1 MGLVTPGLGLI
12 IWMSIS
18 FLIVLFLLKK
28 FAWKPI
34 LNSLSER
41 ENKIDEA
48 LRSAQRAEERMNEIE
63 AKNQNLLA
71 EAAKEREAMLKAAR
85 DASAQMI
92 AEAKE
97 KAAEESAKML
107 EQARETIHN
116 EKMRAVT
123 DIKNEVGKLS
133 IEIAEKLL
141 RENLST
147 EAKQNENIQR
157 LLNDV
162 NFN

>member
-12 IWMSIS
+12 IWMTIA

-28 FAWKPI
+28 YAWKPI
-34 LNSLSER
+34 LSSLSER

-48 LRSAQRAEERMNEIE
+48 LRSAQRAEERMLEIE
-63 AKNQNLLA
+63 SKNQNLLA
-71 EAAKEREAMLKAAR
+71 EAAKEREAILKAAR

-97 KAAEESAKML
+97 KASEESAKLL

-141 RENLST
+141 RENLAT

>member
-12 IWMSIS
+12 IWMTIA

-28 FAWKPI
+28 YAWNPI
-34 LNSLSER
+34 LSSLSER

-48 LRSAQRAEERMNEIE
+48 LRSAQRAEERMLEIE
-63 AKNQNLLA
+63 SKNQNLLA
-71 EAAKEREAMLKAAR
+71 EAAKEREAILKAAR

-97 KAAEESAKML
+97 KASEESAKLL

-141 RENLST
+141 RENLAT

>member
-1 MGLVTPGLGLI
+1 MGLVTPGLGLL
-12 IWMSIS
+12 IWMSLA
-18 FLIVLFLLKK
+18 FLIVVFLLKK

-34 LNSLSER
+34 LESLSER
-41 ENKIDEA
+41 ENKIDDA
-48 LRSAQRAEERMNEIE
+48 LRAAERAEQRMKEIE
-63 AKNQNLLA
+63 TQNQNLLA
-71 EAAKEREAMLKAAR
+71 EAAKEREAILKAAR
-85 DASAQMI
+85 DH
-92 AEAKE
+92 AEKIVSEAHAKT
-97 KAAEESAKML
+97 AADATKLLEE
-107 EQARETIHN
+107 ARQTIHN

-133 IEIAEKLL
+133 IDIAEKLL

-162 NFN
+162 SIN